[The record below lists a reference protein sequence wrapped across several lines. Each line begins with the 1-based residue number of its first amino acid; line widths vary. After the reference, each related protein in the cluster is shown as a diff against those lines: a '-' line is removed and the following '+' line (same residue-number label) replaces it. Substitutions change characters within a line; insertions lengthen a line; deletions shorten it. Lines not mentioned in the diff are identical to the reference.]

1 MSLKDDIEAIRA
13 SVASRVP
20 PEARAVMKRAL
31 DELRA
36 SGLAERA
43 LKAGDRAPEFR
54 LPNQH
59 GAIISSS
66 AMLARGPLGITFY
79 RGKW

>member
-1 MSLKDDIEAIRA
+1 
-13 SVASRVP
+13 
-20 PEARAVMKRAL
+20 MKQGL

-36 SGLAERA
+36 SGLAARA

-54 LPNQH
+54 LPNQD
-59 GAIISSS
+59 GVIVASSTL
-66 AMLARGPLGITFY
+66 LAKGPLALSFY